1 MATATQR
8 AAVVG
13 VFQDRARAEQAV
25 AELRHAGFRDDQIS
39 YVTPHGDATATS
51 TTGTQEGDHAGTG
64 AAVGAVSGGVLGG
77 LAGAVAAGLIP
88 GVGPFLAAGILGA
101 TVVGAGAGAAAGG
114 LVGGLIGMGIPE
126 EEARYY
132 ESEAK
137 SGRTIVTVRADSRY
151 DEAWAILLRYGAYN
165 QQSAGTTGA
174 AATGATVR
182 TAEAGQTM
190 QLHEEEL
197 HARKQPVET
206 GEVHVRKEVKTEHK
220 TIDVPVKREEVVV
233 ERHPV
238 AGGVASSADIRPGEE
253 IRIPVTEEQVRVE
266 KTPVVKEEVR
276 VGKRQVQETEHI
288 TGTVRKEEVRVE
300 RKGDVDVQDNVGGTP
315 DKTTKKSGKKS

>member
-1 MATATQR
+1 MVTTTQR
-8 AAVVG
+8 AVVVG
-13 VFQDRARAEQAV
+13 VFQDRGRAEQAV
-25 AELRHAGFRDDQIS
+25 ADLRHAGFRDDQIS
-39 YVTPHGDATATS
+39 YVTPHREETATTAKG
-51 TTGTQEGDHAGTG
+51 TTEEDHAGTG

-101 TVVGAGAGAAAGG
+101 TVVGAGVGAAAGG
-114 LVGGLIGMGIPE
+114 LVGALIGMGVPE

-137 SGRTIVTVRADSRY
+137 AGRTIVTVRAETRY
-151 DEAWAILLRYGAYN
+151 DEAWAILLRHGAYN

-174 AATGATVR
+174 AATGATAR

-197 HARKQPVET
+197 HARKQQVEA

-238 AGGVASSADIRPGEE
+238 AGGTASSADIRPGEE
-253 IRIPVTEEQVRVE
+253 IRVPVMEEQVRVE

-276 VGKRQVQETEHI
+276 VGKRQVQETEQV
-288 TGTVRKEEVRVE
+288 GGPVRKEEVRVE
-300 RKGDVDVQDNVGGTP
+300 RKGDVDVQGNVAGP
-315 DKTTKKSGKKS
+315 ADKTTKQGGKKS